1 MYECASAD
9 SEVTFSPILH
19 GTTAE
24 VVLTG
29 AAQYKSVHGLG
40 AVLLFTMKAC
50 SSIRCKEMRASDFR
64 DPQCGHIAPHEVL
77 KCRQER
83 SQTGKERM
91 MRTRY
96 EKQLEQ
102 LNNEMIHMGC
112 LIEKAIESAITA
124 LVNQDEELARKI
136 MAGDEEINEQES
148 AIEGLCMKLLL
159 CQQPVATDLRNVS
172 AALKMVT
179 DMERIGD
186 QAADIAEISLL
197 FSGQTYIK
205 KLTHIQ
211 EMAAE
216 TTEMVVKCM
225 EAFVGRDLNKAQSV
239 IDRDDKVDELF
250 NKVKNEL
257 IEMIAVDR
265 SCGEQ
270 ATDLLM
276 VAKYF
281 ERIGDHATNIA
292 EWVIYSITGEHKS
305 QN

>member
-1 MYECASAD
+1 MD
-9 SEVTFSPILH
+9 
-19 GTTAE
+19 
-24 VVLTG
+24 VLRKNPKIHSLLFCMVPEMVQNK
-29 AAQYKSVHGLG
+29 AAPDKSVHGLG
-40 AVLLFTMKAC
+40 AALFYKIGQQF
-50 SSIRCKEMRASDFR
+50 S
-64 DPQCGHIAPHEVL
+64 
-77 KCRQER
+77 KCRTVGMVSR
-83 SQTGKERM
+83 TGKERR

-124 LVNQDEELARKI
+124 LVNQDLELAKKI
-136 MAGDEEINEQES
+136 MDADEEINEHENM
-148 AIEGLCMKLLL
+148 IEGLCMKLLL

-186 QAADIAEISLL
+186 HAADIAEISLML
-197 FSGQTYIK
+197 NGQTYIK
-205 KLTHIQ
+205 KLTHIR
-211 EMAAE
+211 EMARE
-216 TTEMVVKCM
+216 TTEMVVNSM
-225 EAFVGRDLNKAQSV
+225 EAFVGRDLNKAQAV
-239 IDRDDKVDELF
+239 IDRDDTVDELF
-250 NKVKNEL
+250 SKVKDEL
-257 IEMIAVDR
+257 IELIAEDR

-292 EWVIYSITGEHKS
+292 EWVIYSITGEHRS

>member
-1 MYECASAD
+1 
-9 SEVTFSPILH
+9 
-19 GTTAE
+19 
-24 VVLTG
+24 
-29 AAQYKSVHGLG
+29 
-40 AVLLFTMKAC
+40 
-50 SSIRCKEMRASDFR
+50 
-64 DPQCGHIAPHEVL
+64 
-77 KCRQER
+77 
-83 SQTGKERM
+83 

-124 LVNQDEELARKI
+124 LVNQDVELAKKI
-136 MAGDEEINEQES
+136 MENDEGINEQEN
-148 AIEGLCMKLLL
+148 AIETLCMKLLL

-186 QAADIAEISLL
+186 QAADIAEISLM
-197 FSGQTYIK
+197 FAGQTYIK

-216 TTEMVVKCM
+216 TTDMVVKSM
-225 EAFVGRDLNKAQSV
+225 EAFVSRDLDRAQAV
-239 IDRDDKVDELF
+239 IERDDRVDELF
-250 NKVKNEL
+250 SEVKHEL
-257 IEMIAVDR
+257 IEMIAQDR